1 MKKPTQANRRS
12 FMKGIGMLSG
22 AAFTASTLP
31 LSSAVMAK
39 SVAGNKKSKTSSDY
53 AYHPDIVD
61 PALENFPGYSTHIPS
76 GRAHLLADAGHNML
90 DTQFLV

>member
-1 MKKPTQANRRS
+1 MKKSVQQNRRD
-12 FMKGIGMLSG
+12 FMKGMSLLSG
-22 AAFTASTLP
+22 AAFTASALP
-31 LSSAVMAK
+31 VSAA
-39 SVAGNKKSKTSSDY
+39 VAATNAAWKTRTASDY

-61 PALENFPGYSTHIPS
+61 PALENFPGYATHIPS